1 MDLIC
6 AIATPAAQTA
16 ANATKTIPILG
27 TAITDYKEAKLVK
40 DNAKPGTNVSG
51 TTDMNPIDKQVD
63 LLKTLLPKART
74 VGVMYCSSEVN
85 SQLQVSIMKKI
96 AGEKG
101 LTVKEATVS
110 NVNDIQQA
118 AQGLVAQGVDVIY
131 IPTDNVMASAVP
143 VLTKVTNAAKI
154 PVIAGEPGEVRKG
167 ALATIGIDYYKLG
180 WQTGLMAVKVLRGE
194 AKPQD
199 MPIETQKDVKA
210 TVNDA
215 AAKLLGITIPES
227 IRNGADV
234 VE

>member
-1 MDLIC
+1 MAL
-6 AIATPAAQTA
+6 
-16 ANATKTIPILG
+16 
-27 TAITDYKEAKLVK
+27 
-40 DNAKPGTNVSG
+40 
-51 TTDMNPIDKQVD
+51 
-63 LLKTLLPKART
+63 
-74 VGVMYCSSEVN
+74 
-85 SQLQVSIMKKI
+85 
-96 AGEKG
+96 
-101 LTVKEATVS
+101 
-110 NVNDIQQA
+110 
-118 AQGLVAQGVDVIY
+118 GVDVIY

-180 WQTGLMAVKVLRGE
+180 YQTGLMAVKVLRGE

-210 TVNDA
+210 TVNDT

-234 VE
+234 VQ